1 MVVFETVDLIFS
13 VHSEG
18 HSIKAL
24 ITDDTAE
31 TAGVVR
37 LPEGLQDH
45 VHDQMST
52 CVALVCRLLETRVQ
66 KVLFT
71 ENLPSNIVER
81 LPSQPSTAGA
91 AGKAAVMVEATHCL
105 AGLVGSVHRLVALNA
120 DSKVVSLWL
129 GIHLFFQPLSE
140 GF

>member
-1 MVVFETVDLIFS
+1 MVVLDTVDLIFS

-18 HSIKAL
+18 YSIKAL

-31 TAGVVR
+31 AARVVR

-45 VHDQMST
+45 VHNQMST
-52 CVALVCRLLETRVQ
+52 CVALVSRLLETRIQ
-66 KVLFT
+66 EVLFT
-71 ENLPSNIVER
+71 ENLPSDIVES
-81 LPSQPSTAGA
+81 LPSQPSTTSTTGE
-91 AGKAAVMVEATHCL
+91 AAVMVEASHSL
-105 AGLVGSVHRLVALNA
+105 AGLAGSIHCLITL
-120 DSKVVSLWL
+120 DTGSKVVSLWL